1 MQSPSK
7 SVTNQKRDIVDTLFH
22 ASRAFG
28 HDPML
33 GLAFSHTW
41 EMESEDRR
49 KAIDWALNG
58 GLRFGWSHSVL
69 YE

>member
-7 SVTNQKRDIVDTLFH
+7 SVTNAKRDIVDTLFH

-33 GLAFSHTW
+33 GLAFSNTW
-41 EMESEDRR
+41 EMESKDWR
-49 KAIDWALNG
+49 KANWLGFEWGVFEWLCSAC
-58 GLRFGWSHSVL
+58 SVV
-69 YE
+69 

>member
-49 KAIDWALNG
+49 KGNQLGFEWGLAFWMVALG
-58 GLRFGWSHSVL
+58 VV
-69 YE
+69 